1 MDRREKSECFNQ
13 SKSTSIRREVNGSL
27 WEDFLPFCLFYTP
40 VHLHYYSLNTCTKQP
55 FVYTD
60 LSLMRDAQK
69 DSRETERVQ
78 VVSCSLLGQLC
89 TDAIDSITSTLYN
102 LFFTLATAKQWP
114 RGLSSVAVA
123 SPAAASDTLSLS
135 HGHLDNCLQC
145 HLHESYLF
153 FLLERRPLFFPHSL
167 TRRRRRGERQLCIKV
182 HERSVSFVH
191 SDHKDMRVTVYTR
204 SEWCCARYIT
214 LMCTQC
220 T

>member
-1 MDRREKSECFNQ
+1 MVPCEK
-13 SKSTSIRREVNGSL
+13 I
-27 WEDFLPFCLFYTP
+27 FC
-40 VHLHYYSLNTCTKQP
+40 P
-55 FVYTD
+55 FVYFI
-60 LSLMRDAQK
+60 L
-69 DSRETERVQ
+69 
-78 VVSCSLLGQLC
+78 LC
-89 TDAIDSITSTLYN
+89 TCITIRWTLARSSR
-102 LFFTLATAKQWP
+102 LFTLICLSWEMHRRTVERQRECRLCLARCSANCVPMRSTALL
-114 RGLSSVAVA
+114 RHFTISSLPWQLRNNDQEDCQVLLLLLLLL
-123 SPAAASDTLSLS
+123 PLIHSLS